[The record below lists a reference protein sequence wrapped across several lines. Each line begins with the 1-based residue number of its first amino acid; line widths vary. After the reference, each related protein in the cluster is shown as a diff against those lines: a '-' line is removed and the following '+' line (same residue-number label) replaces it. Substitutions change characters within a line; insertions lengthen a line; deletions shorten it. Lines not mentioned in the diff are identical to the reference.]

1 MKKSCEKRGWATL
14 QMKIAHDQTGGLS
27 GIYAAPANASV
38 AWAYFCREISSF
50 AGA

>member
-1 MKKSCEKRGWATL
+1 MIEGGDYRGF
-14 QMKIAHDQTGGLS
+14 
-27 GIYAAPANASV
+27 YAAHANARV